1 MISIEQVVYAVPLLA
16 LTVSI
21 FYYAVN
27 IRTANKN
34 QKMQLETRH
43 AQLFLNIYNHLLTN
57 QPTRDAHKL
66 MSNWRWSS
74 FEELWET
81 IFGPEN
87 EENMD
92 ALFLIGS
99 YYNCVGILVK
109 EDLLDI
115 RFVDTMTFWIAMFW
129 GLLGPYID
137 EVRAK
142 TYQGLFIEAEY
153 LYKEL
158 MKYRKEHPEVAN

>member
-1 MISIEQVVYAVPLLA
+1 MITVEQVVYVVPVLA
-16 LTVSI
+16 LTASI
-21 FYYAVN
+21 FYYALN
-27 IRTANKN
+27 LRTANKN

-43 AQLFLNIYNHLLTN
+43 AQLFLNLYNHLLTN

-66 MSNWRWSS
+66 MSTWRWSS

-81 IFGPEN
+81 TFGTEK
-87 EENMD
+87 NMD

-109 EDLLDI
+109 ENLLHI
-115 RFVDTMTFWIAMFW
+115 RYVDTMTYWLTMFW
-129 GLLGPYID
+129 GLIEPYID
-137 EVRAK
+137 ELRAR
-142 TYQGLFIEAEY
+142 TYSGLFIEAEY

-158 MKYRKEHPEVAN
+158 VKYRKEHPELAT